1 MQIYKKANLKS
12 FHTFAVNVTCDFL
25 VIIESNEDLI
35 SVYQNKEW
43 SDLPKLLLGKGSN
56 VLFTKHFNGVVII
69 NRYCGIQVTESDSD
83 WHLAVKGGEDWPELV
98 KWTLKQGYL
107 GLENLALIPGC
118 AGSAP
123 IQNIGAYG
131 VEFKDIC
138 EYVEVLHLDS
148 FEVSKLT
155 TNACHFG
162 YRDSIFKNELR
173 GKVVVVSVGL
183 KLPKQWKPVVNYG
196 HLAAIPVD
204 ELNAKRVFDEICL
217 VRRNKLPDPEVIG
230 NAGSFF
236 KNPIITD
243 QHFERLKTLFPEL
256 VAHSVSGG
264 MKVAAGWLIDHSG
277 LKGVTCGG
285 AMVHKEQALVI
296 VNMNDATSQDI
307 LELATKI
314 CATVFDKY
322 KIRLEHEVRFFD
334 SKEETYLH
342 KMISK

>member
-25 VIIESNEDLI
+25 VIIESQQDLI
-35 SVYQNKEW
+35 SVYQNSEW
-43 SDLPKLLLGKGSN
+43 NDLPKLLLGKGSN
-56 VLFTKHFNGVVII
+56 VLFTEHFSGVIVI
-69 NRYCGIQVTESDSD
+69 NRLSGIQVTESNTH
-83 WHLAVKGGEDWPELV
+83 WHLDIKGGEDWPELV
-98 KWTLKQGYL
+98 EWTLTQGYL

-131 VEFKDIC
+131 VEFKDVC

-148 FEVSKLT
+148 FVVSKLT
-155 TNACHFG
+155 TEACKFG
-162 YRDSIFKNELR
+162 YRDSIFKNKLR
-173 GKVVVVSVGL
+173 SKVAVMSIGL

-196 HLAAIPVD
+196 SLAAIPVD
-204 ELNAKRVFDEICL
+204 ELSAKRVFDEICL
-217 VRRNKLPDPEVIG
+217 VRRNKLPDPDVIG

-236 KNPIITD
+236 KNPIITGEHC
-243 QHFERLKTLFPEL
+243 QKLKAQFPEM
-256 VAHSVSGG
+256 VAHSVNEG
-264 MKVAAGWLIDHSG
+264 MKVAAGWLIDHSE

-285 AMVHKEQALVI
+285 AMVHREQALVI
-296 VNMNDATSQDI
+296 VNMNDASAQDI
-307 LELATKI
+307 LELARKI
-314 CATVFDKY
+314 CAKVLEKY
-322 KIRLEHEVRFFD
+322 QIHLEHEVRFFN